1 MKHFTRLFFLSIL
14 VVSSYAVNAQTY
26 DLAVT
31 EMSVTPSTSTG
42 NVPVNA
48 NLYILATVSN
58 VGTTIIPDQ
67 AQFDMH
73 FIVDNDTL
81 ESITYTF
88 QGAFNPGATGVTNSS
103 AFVLTNPVP
112 TDFCAA
118 AIFTTLVDPVLTNN
132 FMCETNVSVGTAAN
146 VDLSAD
152 SVAIVAPTNIDGFDV
167 NNGTETVPAMTELLA
182 VFTNN
187 GNVEYI
193 AGYPI
198 SYSITLGAQLF
209 NVTGTLQAPMA
220 PGESTIRNITNA
232 AIIPNSPQEVG
243 TYDLCVIVNENDAN
257 SNNDTSCLA
266 FSIVDNYIP
275 PAPIGVAEVNINEY
289 NVIFT
294 NDFITVSNVNSN
306 LNASIIDM
314 NGRVIATEMIVEDMR
329 ISTSEITSGIYF
341 LQTVN
346 EKTGEVK
353 MNKFSKF

>member
-1 MKHFTRLFFLSIL
+1 MKHFTRLFFLAIL
-14 VVSSYAVNAQTY
+14 IISGSAAMAQTY

-31 EMSVTPSTSTG
+31 EIAITPSTANG

-58 VGTTIIPDQ
+58 AGTSIIPDQ
-67 AQFDMH
+67 SQFVMH
-73 FIVDNDTL
+73 FIQDNDTI
-81 ESITYTF
+81 ESIDYIF
-88 QGAFNPGATGVTNSS
+88 NGALNPGASAQTNSS
-103 AFVLTNPVP
+103 AIVLTNPVP
-112 TDFCAA
+112 TDFCGA
-118 AIFTTLVDPVLTNN
+118 AIFTTLVDPDLTNN
-132 FMCETNVSVGTAAN
+132 FSCEINVNVGTAAN

-167 NNGTETVPAMTELLA
+167 NNGTETVPTMTELLA

-198 SYSITLGAQLF
+198 SYIIKLGSQEF
-209 NVTGTLQAPMA
+209 PVSGTLQAPMA

-243 TYDLCVIVNENDAN
+243 MYDLCVIVNENDAN
-257 SNNDTSCLA
+257 SNNDISCLT

-275 PAPIGVAEVNINEY
+275 PAPVGVTEVNTNEY

>member
-1 MKHFTRLFFLSIL
+1 MKYFTRLFFLPIL
-14 VVSSYAVNAQTY
+14 IISSSSVMAQTY
-26 DLAVT
+26 DLTVT
-31 EMSVTPSTSTG
+31 EIAITPSTSSG

-48 NLYILATVSN
+48 NLYILATLSN

-81 ESITYTF
+81 ESILYTF
-88 QGAFNPGATGVTNSS
+88 QGAFNPGATGVTSS
-103 AFVLTNPVP
+103 SVFVLTNPVP
-112 TDFCAA
+112 TDICAA

-132 FMCETNVSVGTAAN
+132 FMCETNVSVGTVAN

-167 NNGTETVPAMTELLA
+167 DNGTQTVPDMTELLA

-198 SYSITLGAQLF
+198 SYSIFLGTQQF

-232 AIIPNSPQEVG
+232 TIIPNSPQEVG
-243 TYDLCVIVNENDAN
+243 TYDLCVVVTENDAN
-257 SNNDTSCLA
+257 SSNDTSCLA
-266 FSIVDNYIP
+266 FSIVDDYIP
-275 PAPIGVAEVNINEY
+275 PAPVGVTEVNTNEY

-294 NDFITVSNVNSN
+294 NNFITVSNVNSN

-329 ISTSEITSGIYF
+329 FSTSEITSGIYF

-353 MNKFSKF
+353 MKKFSKY

>member
-1 MKHFTRLFFLSIL
+1 MKHFTRLFFLSLIAL
-14 VVSSYAVNAQTY
+14 SSFNLQAQSY

-31 EMSVTPSTSTG
+31 EIAITPATATG
-42 NVPVNA
+42 NVPVNT
-48 NLYILATVSN
+48 NLFILATLTN
-58 VGTTIIPDQ
+58 AGTSIIPDQ
-67 AQFDMH
+67 STFDMH
-73 FIVDNDTL
+73 FIVDGDTL
-81 ESITYTF
+81 ESINYIF
-88 QGAFNPGATGVTNSS
+88 NGALNPGASALTNSS
-103 AFVLTNPVP
+103 GFELTNPVP

-118 AIFTTLVDPVLTNN
+118 AIFTTLTDPNLTNN
-132 FMCETNVSVGTAAN
+132 FSCEINVNVGTSAN

-152 SVAIVAPTNIDGFDV
+152 SVAIVAPSNIDGFDV
-167 NNGTETVPAMTELLA
+167 DNGTETVPAMTELLA

-187 GNVEYI
+187 GNVEYL

-198 SYSITLGAQLF
+198 SYRIVLGSQDLG
-209 NVTGTLQAPMA
+209 VSGTLQEDLL
-220 PGESTIRNITNA
+220 PGGSTTRNITNL

-243 TYDLCVIVNENDAN
+243 TYNLCVIVNEDDAN
-257 SNNDTSCLA
+257 SNNDTACVA
-266 FSIVDNYIP
+266 FSIIDTYIP
-275 PAPIGVAEVNINEY
+275 PEPVGVAEVNTNGY
-289 NVIFT
+289 NVTFT